1 MVLYGTLM
9 NALLI
14 VIGTLAG
21 LLLHRIPDSIKN
33 TTMQA
38 IGLIVIV
45 IGIKMAIQV
54 DNTILILLSL
64 FLGAIFGTA
73 VQLENKMNALGHRI
87 EKKWSKSNEKSITE
101 AFITS
106 SLIYVVGAMSI
117 IGALNSGLSNDHEIL
132 ITKGFLDGFMSLVL
146 TTTLGYGVIFSIIP
160 VILYQGS
167 IALFAEGI
175 HNFINSSILDSFTNE
190 MTALG
195 GVLIL
200 AIGTNILGLTKIK
213 IGDFLPAIPV
223 FILLFFLQ
231 LNVF

>member
-21 LLLHRIPDSIKN
+21 FLLHRIPDSIKN

>member
-1 MVLYGTLM
+1 MVLYGTLI

-14 VIGTLAG
+14 VIGALLG
-21 LLLHRIPDSIKN
+21 LLLHKIPDAIKN
-33 TTMQA
+33 TTLQA
-38 IGLIVIV
+38 IGLVVIV

-54 DNTILILLSL
+54 DNTVLILLSL
-64 FLGAIFGTA
+64 FLGAVSGTA
-73 VQLENKMNALGHRI
+73 IQLEDKMNAFGHRM
-87 EKKWSKSNEKSITE
+87 ERKWSKNNKKSITE

-106 SLIYVVGAMSI
+106 SLIYVVGAMAI
-117 IGALNSGLSNDHEIL
+117 IGALHSGLNNDHEIL

-175 HNFINSSILDSFTNE
+175 HHFINNQTLDSFTNE

-200 AIGTNILGLTKIK
+200 VIGTNILGLTKIK
-213 IGDFLPAIPV
+213 IGDFLPAIPI
-223 FILLFFLQ
+223 FIILFFIQ
-231 LNVF
+231 LNIF

>member
-14 VIGTLAG
+14 VIGTLVG

>member
-14 VIGTLAG
+14 VIGTLVG

-64 FLGAIFGTA
+64 FLGAICGTA
-73 VQLENKMNALGHRI
+73 IQLENKMNALGHRI
-87 EKKWSKSNEKSITE
+87 EKKWSKSNKKSITE